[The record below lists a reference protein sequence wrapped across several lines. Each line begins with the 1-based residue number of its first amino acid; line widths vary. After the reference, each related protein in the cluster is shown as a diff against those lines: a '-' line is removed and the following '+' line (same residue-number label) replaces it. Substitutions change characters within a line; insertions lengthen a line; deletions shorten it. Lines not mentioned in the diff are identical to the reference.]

1 MNTARRAALGPNV
14 LANPAGLRLLEHR
27 AIPQVPQD
35 RPLHEQPGSF
45 DDAQRHAL
53 DGRSQLDAATS
64 SGRASTQAEC
74 ESDHIDPSSAG
85 RSDRWFRDALIGRLL
100 EH

>member
-35 RPLHEQPGSF
+35 RPFHEQPGSF
-45 DDAQRHAL
+45 DDARRYAL

-64 SGRASTQAEC
+64 SGRAST
-74 ESDHIDPSSAG
+74 
-85 RSDRWFRDALIGRLL
+85 RLNAKAITL
-100 EH
+100 TPAAPVAVIVGW